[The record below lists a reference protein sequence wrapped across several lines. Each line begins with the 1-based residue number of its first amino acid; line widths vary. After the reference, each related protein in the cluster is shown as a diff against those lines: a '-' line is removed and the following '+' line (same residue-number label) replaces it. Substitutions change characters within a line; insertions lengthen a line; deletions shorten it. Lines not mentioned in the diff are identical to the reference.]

1 MITTKSMI
9 KVYFLLYFHVHD
21 HFLMTDQMNEID
33 YKLMNGLNPNE
44 WNTWKTTT
52 VIWLDFDLIED
63 SNDEVRFEAIWQR
76 SYNLSKL
83 LLFHQL
89 SIYFC

>member
-1 MITTKSMI
+1 MI

-44 WNTWKTTT
+44 
-52 VIWLDFDLIED
+52 
-63 SNDEVRFEAIWQR
+63 
-76 SYNLSKL
+76 
-83 LLFHQL
+83 
-89 SIYFC
+89 

>member
-44 WNTWKTTT
+44 
-52 VIWLDFDLIED
+52 
-63 SNDEVRFEAIWQR
+63 
-76 SYNLSKL
+76 
-83 LLFHQL
+83 
-89 SIYFC
+89 